1 MRLAIAPLRTVA
13 ALCIALV
20 AAAQQPAAL
29 AATADSQAQAGATLD
44 NLSAVQRFA
53 LMRPAAPAP
62 TAQLATAARTLTGV
76 DANAPT
82 LRNINSGLF
91 VDATADIPQLLI
103 NVKATDDASGA
114 YYLTLEATGPNG
126 QKKYG
131 SFGPQFPVATLS
143 GQMALRF
150 GPHDAPGLW
159 QITAVEVG
167 DGAGNFH
174 DYTAQQLSALGNT
187 RFWVQNSFAKYL
199 DNTAPVLTSATVLTP
214 SVSLAGGNSVTVGVK
229 VVATDAGNPAA
240 TGVQQAELVFC
251 SLTDNNCFSMVQNDS
266 VEGRT
271 STTLMPAV
279 GVAGPGYAPGD
290 YYLYYVHLTDW
301 AGNQSFAVGT
311 EFGGTTDFTKLM
323 VAGHKI
329 TLLP

>member
-1 MRLAIAPLRTVA
+1 MRLALAPLRTVA
-13 ALCIALV
+13 ALCVALV
-20 AAAQQPAAL
+20 AVAHQPTMAADATSQAQPGAAAGAL
-29 AATADSQAQAGATLD
+29 AAPQYFSL
-44 NLSAVQRFA
+44 V
-53 LMRPAAPAP
+53 RPAAPAVRSALS
-62 TAQLATAARTLTGV
+62 TRTMAAV

-82 LRNINSGLF
+82 LRSISSGLF

-131 SFGPQFPVATLS
+131 SLGPQYPVPTLS
-143 GQMALRF
+143 GTLALRF

-159 QITAVEVG
+159 HITALEVG
-167 DGAGNFH
+167 DAAGNFH
-174 DYTAQQLSALGNT
+174 DYGAQELAVLGNT
-187 RFWVQNSFAKYL
+187 RFWVQNSYAKYL
-199 DNTAPVLTSATVLTP
+199 DNTAPLLTSATILTP
-214 SVSLAGGNSVTVGVK
+214 SVSVAGGNSVTVGVK
-229 VVATDAGNPAA
+229 VVASDAGNPAP
-240 TGVQQAELVFC
+240 TGVQQAELFFC
-251 SLTDNNCFSMVQNDS
+251 LLDGSNCFSMVQNDS
-266 VEGRT
+266 VEGRA

-279 GVAGPGYAPGD
+279 GVASPGYAPGD

-311 EFGGTTDFTKLM
+311 DFGGNVDFSKFMT
-323 VAGHKI
+323 AGHTI

>member
-1 MRLAIAPLRTVA
+1 MRFVPASVRTVA
-13 ALCIALV
+13 ALCVALV
-20 AAAQQPAAL
+20 AAAHQPAMAADTAPQAL
-29 AATADSQAQAGATLD
+29 TAAQH
-44 NLSAVQRFA
+44 FA
-53 LMRPAAPAP
+53 LVRPAAPSP
-62 TAQLATAARTLTGV
+62 QLAPAAGARTMAVAV

-82 LRNINSGLF
+82 LRTVSSGLF
-91 VDATADIPQLLI
+91 VDATGDIPQLLI

-126 QKKYG
+126 QKKFG

-167 DGAGNFH
+167 DAAGNFH
-174 DYTAQQLSALGNT
+174 DYNAQQLSALGNT

-199 DNTAPVLTSATVLTP
+199 DNTPPVLASATILTP

-251 SLTDNNCFSMVQNDS
+251 SLADNNCFSMVQNDS
-266 VEGRT
+266 VEGKK

-290 YYLYYVHLTDW
+290 YLLYYVHLTDW
-301 AGNQSFAVGT
+301 AGNESFTVST
-311 EFGGTTDFTKLM
+311 DFGGTTDFSTLM
-323 VAGHKI
+323 AAGHKI

>member
-1 MRLAIAPLRTVA
+1 MRLAPAPLRTVA

-20 AAAQQPAAL
+20 AAAHQPAM
-29 AATADSQAQAGATLD
+29 AADAGSPLPAGALT
-44 NLSAVQRFA
+44 AAQHFA
-53 LMRPAAPAP
+53 LVRPAAPAAQP
-62 TAQLATAARTLTGV
+62 ATTARTATAV

-82 LRNINSGLF
+82 LRSLSAALF
-91 VDATADIPQLLI
+91 VDATADIPQLLV

-114 YYLTLEATGPNG
+114 YYLTVEATGPNG

-131 SFGPQFPVATLS
+131 NLGPQFPVPTLA
-143 GQMALRF
+143 GTLALRF

-159 QITAVEVG
+159 QVTAVEVG

-174 DYTAQQLSALGNT
+174 DYDAQQLAALGNT

-199 DNTAPVLTSATVLTP
+199 DNTAPVLQSATILTP
-214 SVSLAGGNSVTVGVK
+214 SVSLAGGNSITVGAQ
-229 VVATDAGNPAA
+229 VVATDAGNPAP
-240 TGVQQAELVFC
+240 TGVQLAELVFC
-251 SLTDNNCFSMVQNDS
+251 SLADNNCFSMVQADS
-266 VEGRT
+266 VEGRR

-290 YYLYYVHLTDW
+290 YLLYYVHLTDW
-301 AGNQSFAVGT
+301 AGNESFVVGT
-311 EFGGTTDFTKLM
+311 EFGGSTDFSRLM
-323 VAGHKI
+323 AAGHKI

>member
-1 MRLAIAPLRTVA
+1 MRLALAPLRTVA
-13 ALCIALV
+13 ALCVALV
-20 AAAQQPAAL
+20 AAAHQPTMAAD
-29 AATADSQAQAGATLD
+29 ASSQAQPGATAGTLAAPQYFT
-44 NLSAVQRFA
+44 LV
-53 LMRPAAPAP
+53 RPAAPATRP
-62 TAQLATAARTLTGV
+62 ALSTRTMAAV

-82 LRNINSGLF
+82 LRAISSGLF

-131 SFGPQFPVATLS
+131 SLGPQYPVATLS
-143 GQMALRF
+143 GTLALRF

-159 QITAVEVG
+159 HVTALEVG
-167 DGAGNFH
+167 DAAGNFH
-174 DYTAQQLSALGNT
+174 DYGAQELAALGNT
-187 RFWVQNSFAKYL
+187 RFWVQNSYAKYL
-199 DNTAPVLTSATVLTP
+199 DNTAPLLTSATILTP
-214 SVSLAGGNSVTVGVK
+214 SVSVAGGNSITVGVK
-229 VVATDAGNPAA
+229 VVASDAGNPAP
-240 TGVQQAELVFC
+240 TGVQQAELFFC
-251 SLTDNNCFSMVQNDS
+251 LLDGSNCFSMMQNDS
-266 VEGRT
+266 VEGRA

-279 GVAGPGYAPGD
+279 GVASPGYAPGD

-311 EFGGTTDFTKLM
+311 DFGGNVDFSKFMT
-323 VAGHKI
+323 AGHTI

>member
-1 MRLAIAPLRTVA
+1 MRLAPASLRTVA
-13 ALCIALV
+13 ALCVALL
-20 AAAQQPAAL
+20 AAAHQPTIAAE
-29 AATADSQAQAGATLD
+29 ASSQLQAGALTAAQHFTL
-44 NLSAVQRFA
+44 V
-53 LMRPAAPAP
+53 RPAVPAP
-62 TAQLATAARTLTGV
+62 QPATAARTMTAV

-82 LRNINSGLF
+82 LRSISTALF
-91 VDATADIPQLLI
+91 VDATADIPQLLV

-114 YYLTLEATGPNG
+114 YYLTIEATGPNG

-131 SFGPQFPVATLS
+131 SLGPQFPVPTLA
-143 GQMALRF
+143 GTLALRF
-150 GPHDAPGLW
+150 GPHDAQGLW
-159 QITAVEVG
+159 QITALEVG

-174 DYTAQQLSALGNT
+174 DYNAQQLAALGNT

-199 DNTAPVLTSATVLTP
+199 DNTPPVLQSATILTP
-214 SVSLAGGNSVTVGVK
+214 SVSLAGGNSVTVGAK

-251 SLTDNNCFSMVQNDS
+251 SLADNNCFSMVQNDS
-266 VEGRT
+266 VEGRR

-290 YYLYYVHLTDW
+290 YLLYFVHLTDW
-301 AGNQSFAVGT
+301 AGNESFAVGT
-311 EFGGTTDFTKLM
+311 EFGGTTDFSTLM
-323 VAGHKI
+323 ATGHKI